1 MADEKLSFVIDSNLD
16 KIAQSVQTLTGNVE
30 RLYQAFRKKNDA
42 LLVQNRLEA
51 STDEGVNALNRDY
64 QTLQGSIGQTSARS
78 REYNDITG
86 QSEEKFKKISGSL
99 SNLNDNFYKIGDTI
113 KISGENWTK
122 IGPGSWSMNNPELE
136 KQFEDRRKK
145 IRKVELAIQNSIK
158 KMLDGVQSVGVRLAA
173 EATNLKPFAME
184 FASAFSINPLKFF
197 GFGNAMKEAFQLMLK
212 FQQMRHELAY
222 LSDASGDAS
231 KALSLVYEVAGGSAV
246 ASGTATGILRAL
258 ADQGVITNKEL
269 KSIGIL
275 AGDLQAA
282 TGIAASEWA
291 SFTGELAF
299 TYGVPEQGLKNITSA
314 LIGTNLRGA
323 QLQKTMQS
331 VNKILAT
338 TGFISG
344 KPSTDSIHKL
354 TKAVGGAV
362 KQFQAMG
369 ISAEKATGFIEGL
382 MDPENF
388 EKNAFLFGKLGI
400 SASEY
405 AGYLNDANG
414 QQKLLQKT
422 MSNLPQLAGE
432 ISKIQNPFARLQF
445 AKTIGLDMQIV
456 QNMAGKTK
464 QEIEQM
470 LADYEKNNKADEALK
485 EKKKKMAAEAAKFDD
500 MMLGLKMQVLGPV
513 MKFLNG
519 GMLKK
524 FIGIL
529 PNIAVTIGSIFEA
542 ITPIIQTITDALMA
556 LTPAFVMIVEDFVNP
571 FIKIFPQFLKSVL
584 NLLPG
589 ADMDKQSVNMKG
601 ASPESNAL
609 FSGIKNLVSYM
620 SKIYMILLGWKA
632 LNFIGDSFNKVMG
645 FFKPG
650 RKRLMDATLDEA
662 ANAFNRTPMKG
673 GGLKDLGLGTKILG
687 IIAMIFAAGKLFKF
701 TKEAIFGKSES
712 ENLKQEA
719 KVKPDNIEIKNRR
732 EREFML
738 NTDEMAERQG
748 QRTGSI
754 LASKTFGIGKGNQF
768 GLQRQLGVRNL
779 LKPTDFSS
787 AIPGVEAPL
796 PIKPPSDK
804 IIKSVS
810 TLKKTTGF
818 LKVLGKAMGPLSLG
832 LTAFQVMTAENNEQ
846 RAGAIGGAI
855 GGAVGAAF
863 GSALGP
869 VGTVLGGMVGGFI
882 GDIAG
887 SAVGRVID
895 MYSET
900 NVTAEKRGQMAQD
913 SLSKNMKGIFDA
925 FKIGR
930 FDLITKQLGLAFENL
945 YLQLKQKVVRIMTL
959 GIAGNDSAEGQN
971 AATTILDR
979 FQKQTANITDEAA
992 MKTYFEQAKK
1002 QIEEIEG
1009 NSTVGNQMYINML
1022 ETQMESQKLQ
1032 AVVAQEALKEQKKG
1046 NKINEQI
1053 RDKDVTPVVGV
1064 QGFVQTSGE
1073 QLSFYSS

>member
-99 SNLNDNFYKIGDTI
+99 SNLNDDFYKIGDQLN
-113 KISGENWTK
+113 KSGQIWTK
-122 IGPGSWSMNNPELE
+122 VGPGAWRMDNPELE

-158 KMLDGVQSVGVRLAA
+158 KMLDGVHSVGVRLAA

-231 KALSLVYEVAGGSAV
+231 QALSLVYEVAGGSAV

-258 ADQGVITNKEL
+258 ADQGVITKNEL

-338 TGFISG
+338 TGFIAG
-344 KPSTDSIHKL
+344 KPSADSIHKL

-464 QEIEQM
+464 EEIQQM

-500 MMLGLKMQVLGPV
+500 MMLGLKLQVVGPV
-513 MKFLNG
+513 MKFLNA
-519 GMLKK
+519 GMLRD
-524 FIGIL
+524 FISIL
-529 PNIAVTIGSIFEA
+529 PKIATTIGSIFEA
-542 ITPIIQTITDALMA
+542 ITPIIKTITDALMD
-556 LTPAFVMIVEDFVNP
+556 LTPAFVMIVKDFVNP

-589 ADMDKQSVNMKG
+589 LDMDKQSVNMDG
-601 ASPESNAL
+601 AKPQTNAL

-620 SKIYMILLGWKA
+620 SKIYLILLGWKG
-632 LNFIGDSFNKVMG
+632 LNFLGDSFNKFLGYM
-645 FFKPG
+645 KPG
-650 RKRLMDATLDEA
+650 RKRVMDATVDEL
-662 ANAFNRTPMKG
+662 ANAINRKPLRG

-687 IIAMIFAAGKLFKF
+687 IIGMIFAAGKLFKF

-712 ENLKQEA
+712 ENLKQKA
-719 KVKPDNIEIKNRR
+719 KQKPDDIETKNRR
-732 EREFML
+732 KREFML

-748 QRTGSI
+748 QRFGLT
-754 LASKTFGIGKGNQF
+754 LAEKTFGIGKGSPKV
-768 GLQRQLGVRNL
+768 LRRM
-779 LKPTDFSS
+779 LKSPKIPTPSILS
-787 AIPGVEAPL
+787 PQIIPP
-796 PIKPPSDK
+796 KPPDVGKLAK
-804 IIKSVS
+804 IGSSMKGTFKAAMSVAKI
-810 TLKKTTGF
+810 L
-818 LKVLGKAMGPLSLG
+818 GPLSLG
-832 LTAFQVMTAENNEQ
+832 LTAFQVATANNAEE
-846 RAGAIGGAI
+846 AGGAI
-855 GGAVGAAF
+855 GSAIGGTIGAAF
-863 GSALGP
+863 GSTLGP
-869 VGTVLGGMVGGFI
+869 VGTVLGGMLGSFI
-882 GDIAG
+882 GDVAG
-887 SAVGRVID
+887 SSIGRVID
-895 MYSET
+895 MYTKTEQ
-900 NVTAEKRGQMAQD
+900 TAEERGKMAQE
-913 SLSKNMKGIFDA
+913 SLSKNMEGIFAA

-959 GIAGNDSAEGQN
+959 GIAGNDSETGQN
-971 AATTILDR
+971 AAKTILDR
-979 FQKQTANITDEAA
+979 FQKQTANITDEGA
-992 MKTYFEQAKK
+992 MQNYFEQAKK
-1002 QIEEIEG
+1002 QIQGIDE

-1046 NKINEQI
+1046 NKISEQI
-1053 RDKDVTPVVGV
+1053 RDKETERQTTNIQRFVESSGV
-1064 QGFVQTSGE
+1064 NTLPIFSQ
-1073 QLSFYSS
+1073 